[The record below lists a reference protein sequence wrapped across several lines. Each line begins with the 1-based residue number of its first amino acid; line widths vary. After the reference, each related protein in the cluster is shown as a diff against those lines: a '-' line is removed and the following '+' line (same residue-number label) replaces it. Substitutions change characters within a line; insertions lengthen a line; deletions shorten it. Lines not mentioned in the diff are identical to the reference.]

1 MRTALIATQLRAD
14 ARTYRRRGWS
24 VRLRARLRAG
34 RYDHDLD
41 SGNTT
46 SADDAMALH
55 AARIV
60 TPGERERL
68 AAALAD
74 GAQYADLRLHRIVNE
89 IIQVRDGELETA
101 VTHTQVGLAVRVI
114 VDGTWGFAS
123 HAELSV
129 DVAAATARRA
139 VEVANTLA
147 ALNAEAIELADEP
160 VYAGVQWVSSYG
172 IDPFV
177 IPTGDKIAVLGEY
190 SERLLA
196 ADGVDH
202 VRPGVGLDRAR
213 CDGRRGRGECR
224 EGPVGVARSG
234 SGGMTCC
241 TTWLMLAPVGVSSA
255 HVVAS

>member
-74 GAQYADLRLHRIVNE
+74 RLYRAHGGARPASARIPLYRQQILTNSALIEDIAGHLR
-89 IIQVRDGELETA
+89 GP
-101 VTHTQVGLAVRVI
+101 
-114 VDGTWGFAS
+114 
-123 HAELSV
+123 
-129 DVAAATARRA
+129 
-139 VEVANTLA
+139 
-147 ALNAEAIELADEP
+147 EP
-160 VYAGVQWVSSYG
+160 V
-172 IDPFV
+172 
-177 IPTGDKIAVLGEY
+177 
-190 SERLLA
+190 
-196 ADGVDH
+196 
-202 VRPGVGLDRAR
+202 RAR
-213 CDGRRGRGECR
+213 
-224 EGPVGVARSG
+224 GVARLRLLLADGTGPLYTTGTG
-234 SGGMTCC
+234 SAAAA
-241 TTWLMLAPVGVSSA
+241 LRGVIA
-255 HVVAS
+255 AL